1 MTDRRR
7 VARTV
12 GGATFLI
19 LAFALAGLAIW
30 RDRQKIGDGLHRL
43 PIASLILS
51 LVLAAGAV
59 LATLPMWRSVLRGLD
74 VCLPLRPAARVFFVG
89 QLGKYLP
96 GSIWPVVAQME
107 LARRHGIARARM
119 LAGSVLTVVI
129 NVAVGGV
136 IALVLLPFV
145 NRDAFNRFWWLL
157 VCLPVVITLLH
168 PRIVMWAANR
178 MLALLRRQ
186 PLDVQLGLG
195 AELRAAAW
203 GVLSWL
209 LLGGH
214 VYVLVSALGASGVH
228 AAAASIAAV
237 CLAISAGTLVLPAP
251 AGAGVREIAFTL
263 CLSTVLPAA
272 TALLVALLS
281 RVMLIIVDFG
291 FAALA
296 GVRPGDVVRAR
307 AGQRDGLVSGAVNG
321 EAPR

>member
-1 MTDRRR
+1 
-7 VARTV
+7 
-12 GGATFLI
+12 
-19 LAFALAGLAIW
+19 
-30 RDRQKIGDGLHRL
+30 
-43 PIASLILS
+43 
-51 LVLAAGAV
+51 
-59 LATLPMWRSVLRGLD
+59 
-74 VCLPLRPAARVFFVG
+74 
-89 QLGKYLP
+89 
-96 GSIWPVVAQME
+96 ME
-107 LARRHGIARARM
+107 LARRRGIARARM

-136 IALVLLPFV
+136 IALVLLPFI
-145 NRDAFNRFWWLL
+145 NRDAFDRFWWLL

-203 GVLSWL
+203 GVVSWL

-214 VYVLVSALGASGVH
+214 VYVLVFALGASGVH

-263 CLSTVLPAA
+263 CLSTMLPAA

-281 RVMLIIVDFG
+281 RVMLIVVDFG
-291 FAALA
+291 LRRWPACGLAMWSARGLDKVMASSAGLSTVRHRGDRSADGRRGGRSHDRQQSHAAS
-296 GVRPGDVVRAR
+296 AR
-307 AGQRDGLVSGAVNG
+307 RRSDQGRGALREHRIDTVAASRRCRRRVPVCTSQSHRRDTA
-321 EAPR
+321 